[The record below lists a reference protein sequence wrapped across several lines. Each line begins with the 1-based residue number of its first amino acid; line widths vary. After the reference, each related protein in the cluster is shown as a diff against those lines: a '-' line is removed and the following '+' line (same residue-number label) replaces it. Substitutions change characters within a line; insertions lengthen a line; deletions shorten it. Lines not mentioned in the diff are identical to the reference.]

1 MKKKLCPIILIVVLC
16 ISMFSG
22 CILDE
27 MNESAELT
35 ASINSRSSAAPVK
48 TFAPDEDVSAKPGLV
63 GELTVSFIDVG
74 QGDSAFIE
82 LPNGKTM
89 LIDAGVSDAGDKI
102 TKFIQKKGYQRID
115 YLIATHPHADHI
127 GGMKKVIK
135 NFDIGEI
142 YMPKA
147 STNTKTYEKL
157 LEEIS
162 ERGLK
167 IKTAKAGVSICDGI
181 EILAPNSTN
190 YEDLNNYS
198 VVLRLLNGEN
208 SFLFM
213 GDAEILSENEI
224 LNAGFDVSADVI
236 KVGHHGSGT
245 SSGNEFVNAVQA
257 KYAVFSVGD
266 DNNYNHPHI
275 FVVEKWKKAGAQI
288 CRTDEMGTVIF
299 NSDGTNIEMISE
311 K

>member
-1 MKKKLCPIILIVVLC
+1 MKKTISAVILIVVLC
-16 ISMFSG
+16 FSLLSG

-27 MNESAELT
+27 LPETKSPPVAPFSTNTGAPLKKPSPQNG
-35 ASINSRSSAAPVK
+35 NS
-48 TFAPDEDVSAKPGLV
+48 VSPGLS

-82 LPNGKTM
+82 LPDGKTM
-89 LIDAGVSDAGDKI
+89 LIDAGVSEAADTI
-102 TKFIQKKGYQRID
+102 LRLIQEKGYKKID

-147 STNTKTYEKL
+147 SNNTKTYEKL
-157 LEEIS
+157 LEAIA
-162 ERGLK
+162 ERGMK
-167 IKTAKAGVSICDGI
+167 IKTAKAGMKICEGI
-181 EILAPNSTN
+181 ELLAPNGAS

-198 VVLRLLNGEN
+198 VVLRIVNG
-208 SFLFM
+208 SHRFLFM

-224 LNAGFDVSADVI
+224 LNAGFDVRADVV

-245 SSGNEFVNAVQA
+245 SSGNDFVSAVQA

-266 DNNYNHPHI
+266 DNSYNHPHI

-288 CRTDEMGTVIF
+288 CRTDEMGTITF
-299 NSDGTNIEMISE
+299 RSDGTALEMTAE